1 MDLYA
6 YMLMPKLEGYV
17 KKVCG
22 ELPPRLR
29 GLRLMKVETSE
40 DFDAEDFTYAHNRQF
55 SELCG
60 KDYIYIHT
68 RCGGSDGD
76 DESNYHYFGM
86 DEWEKEHG
94 AFGIDDGYDHT
105 YRDTY
110 IPAVV
115 NDTYKELIAELEKLE
130 R

>member
-1 MDLYA
+1 MDLGA
-6 YMLMPKLEGYV
+6 YVLINALGDYV
-17 KKVCG
+17 QEVCG

-68 RCGGSDGD
+68 RCGGSDGN
-76 DESNYHYFGM
+76 DESNYYYFGM
-86 DEWEKEHG
+86 DKWEKEHG
-94 AFGIDDGYDHT
+94 AFGVDDGYDHT

>member
-1 MDLYA
+1 MDLGA
-6 YMLMPKLEGYV
+6 YVLINTLGDYV
-17 KKVCG
+17 QEVCG

-68 RCGGSDGD
+68 RCGGSDSD
-76 DESNYHYFGM
+76 DESNYYYFGM
-86 DEWEKEHG
+86 DKWEKEHG

>member
-1 MDLYA
+1 MDLGA
-6 YMLMPKLEGYV
+6 YILINALGDYV
-17 KKVCG
+17 QEVCG

-76 DESNYHYFGM
+76 DESNYYYFGM
-86 DEWEKEHG
+86 DKWEKEHG
-94 AFGIDDGYDHT
+94 AFGIDDGYDRT

-115 NDTYKELIAELEKLE
+115 NDTYKKLIAKLEKLE

>member
-1 MDLYA
+1 MDLGA
-6 YMLMPKLEGYV
+6 YVLINTLGDYV
-17 KKVCG
+17 QEVCG

-76 DESNYHYFGM
+76 ESNYYYFGM
-86 DEWEKEHG
+86 DKWEKEHG
-94 AFGIDDGYDHT
+94 AFDIDDGYDHT

>member
-1 MDLYA
+1 MDLGA
-6 YMLMPKLEGYV
+6 YVLINTLGDYV
-17 KKVCG
+17 QEVCG

-68 RCGGSDGD
+68 RCGGA
-76 DESNYHYFGM
+76 NYVDFGM
-86 DEWEKEHG
+86 DVWEKKHD
-94 AFGIDDGYDHT
+94 AFGIDNSFDRT

-110 IPAVV
+110 VKAVD
-115 NDTYKELIAELEKLE
+115 NETYRKLIADMEKSG
-130 R
+130 

>member
-1 MDLYA
+1 MDLGA
-6 YMLMPKLEGYV
+6 YVLIDALGDYV
-17 KKVCG
+17 QEVCG

-40 DFDAEDFTYAHNRQF
+40 NFDAEDFTYAHNRQF

-68 RCGGSDGD
+68 RCGGSDGN
-76 DESNYHYFGM
+76 DESNYYYFGM
-86 DEWEKEHG
+86 DKWEKEHG
-94 AFGIDDGYDHT
+94 AFGVDDGYDHT

>member
-1 MDLYA
+1 MDLGA
-6 YMLMPKLEGYV
+6 YVLINALGDYV
-17 KKVCG
+17 QDVCG

-76 DESNYHYFGM
+76 DESNYYYFGM
-86 DEWEKEHG
+86 DKWEKEHG
-94 AFGIDDGYDHT
+94 AFGVDDGYDHT

>member
-1 MDLYA
+1 MDLGA
-6 YMLMPKLEGYV
+6 YVLVNTLGDYV
-17 KKVCG
+17 QEVCG

-68 RCGGSDGD
+68 RCGGSDGN
-76 DESNYHYFGM
+76 DESNYYYFGM
-86 DEWEKEHG
+86 DKWEKEHG
-94 AFGIDDGYDHT
+94 AFGVDDGYDHT

>member
-1 MDLYA
+1 MDLGA
-6 YMLMPKLEGYV
+6 YVLIDALGDYV
-17 KKVCG
+17 QEVCG

-40 DFDAEDFTYAHNRQF
+40 NFDAEDFTYAHNRQF

-68 RCGGSDGD
+68 RCSGSDGN
-76 DESNYHYFGM
+76 DESNYYYFGM
-86 DEWEKEHG
+86 DKWEKEHG
-94 AFGIDDGYDHT
+94 AFGVDDGYDHT

>member
-1 MDLYA
+1 MDLGA
-6 YMLMPKLEGYV
+6 YVLVNTLGDYV
-17 KKVCG
+17 QEVCG

-68 RCGGSDGD
+68 RCGGSDGN
-76 DESNYHYFGM
+76 DESNYYYFGM
-86 DEWEKEHG
+86 DKWEKEHG

>member
-6 YMLMPKLEGYV
+6 YMLTPKLKEYV

-22 ELPPRLR
+22 ELPPRMR
-29 GLRLMKVETSE
+29 GICLMKVKNAD
-40 DFDAEDFTYAHNRQF
+40 DFDAIDLTHESMREFAKR
-55 SELCG
+55 CG

-68 RCGGSDGD
+68 RCGGSGN
-76 DESNYHYFGM
+76 DESNYYYFGM
-86 DEWEKEHG
+86 DKWEKEHG
-94 AFGIDDGYDHT
+94 AFGIDDGYDYS

>member
-1 MDLYA
+1 MDLGA
-6 YMLMPKLEGYV
+6 YVLINTLGDYV
-17 KKVCG
+17 QEVCG

-40 DFDAEDFTYAHNRQF
+40 NFDAEDFTYAHNRQF

-76 DESNYHYFGM
+76 DESNYYYFGM
-86 DEWEKEHG
+86 DKWEKEHG

>member
-1 MDLYA
+1 MDLGA
-6 YMLMPKLEGYV
+6 YILINALGDYV
-17 KKVCG
+17 QEVCG

-76 DESNYHYFGM
+76 DESNYYYFGISAHHYRYCHH
-86 DEWEKEHG
+86 DYQKKP
-94 AFGIDDGYDHT
+94 GIGRCKRTTFRSKH
-105 YRDTY
+105 
-110 IPAVV
+110 AG
-115 NDTYKELIAELEKLE
+115 
-130 R
+130 